1 MAAGTAAPLPNRL
14 RSNISLSARA
24 GFGSI
29 SGMMIPMVRHG
40 MTGAFTLAA
49 LLLAA
54 GCGRTIKKP
63 VPAMPAVSSVPAL
76 ARPTVSAA
84 LPAGVLFDGKT
95 LHGWEITDFAGHGP
109 VTVANGEVRVG
120 LGHMTGITLTNTND
134 LPRMNYEVSLEAM
147 RVDGSDFFCALTFPV
162 GKDHCSFIV
171 GGWGGGVV
179 GLSNLNSE
187 DASQNE
193 TTKYL
198 NFTNNKWFRVRVRV
212 VPGKIQAWI
221 DDDLVVD
228 VDTAEKVIGLRIE
241 TESCTPLGLAT
252 WNTAAAWRNIRLKK
266 L

>member
-1 MAAGTAAPLPNRL
+1 
-14 RSNISLSARA
+14 
-24 GFGSI
+24 
-29 SGMMIPMVRHG
+29 MMIPMIRHG
-40 MTGAFTLAA
+40 MTGAFALAA
-49 LLLAA
+49 LLVAT
-54 GCGRTIKKP
+54 GCCRTMKEP
-63 VPAMPAVSSVPAL
+63 TPAVKATSPAPTPVK
-76 ARPTVSAA
+76 PTVSAA

>member
-1 MAAGTAAPLPNRL
+1 
-14 RSNISLSARA
+14 
-24 GFGSI
+24 
-29 SGMMIPMVRHG
+29 MMIPMIRRRA
-40 MTGAFTLAA
+40 TGALALA
-49 LLLAA
+49 VLLLAA
-54 GCGRTIKKP
+54 GCGRTLQE
-63 VPAMPAVSSVPAL
+63 PAPAVKATPPAS
-76 ARPTVSAA
+76 APVRPTASAA
-84 LPAGVLFDGKT
+84 LPAGVIFDGKT
-95 LHGWEITDFAGHGP
+95 LTGWEITDFAGHGP

-147 RVDGSDFFCALTFPV
+147 RTDGSDFFCGLTFPV
-162 GKDHCSFIV
+162 GKDHCALIV

-179 GLSNLNSE
+179 GLSNINSE

-221 DDDLVVD
+221 DDDQVVD

-252 WNTAAAWRNIRLKK
+252 WNTAAAWRNIQIKRL
-266 L
+266 